1 MFMYQAHIPVI
12 KQEME
17 WVYNIRSA
25 VFNTI
30 LNLDY
35 LLRFSNKRSCSME
48 IVTAYKFYVY
58 GSVHR

>member
-1 MFMYQAHIPVI
+1 MHQVHIPVI

-35 LLRFSNKRSCSME
+35 LLRFLNNSTFSMK
-48 IVTAYKFYVY
+48 IVTTYKFYVY